1 MEDNG
6 FDLNLKPC
14 ASRESAAV
22 TESSSSQSTAS
33 PVGTEWGDQFTDR
46 AIPAARFSA
55 HQRVYAKDDVTGLL
69 FMAVVRKSTWGPA
82 DTSSSAFCSSL
93 VAANNANE
101 ADCEQQQP
109 VEKDDD
115 DNEGWSHHHFVHYL
129 GWAVKWDRWIEEKY
143 LFEDSESARLLAQ
156 TLTKEY
162 QLVKPKKKG
171 QKMTA
176 PQVAKWMQRVYELE
190 AEHRKLEKEGKLDT
204 LRMKEDPKEDTNE
217 KKRPDDAVVAATE
230 SKAKR
235 AKKMNSEALEKQA
248 TLRTRSLQMKR
259 KRSHSEKLHMPFGIK
274 KVLVEEWEVVTQCG
288 MVHDLP
294 CRVTV
299 RDALNHYFESKK
311 VTPSRQNASDES
323 EANEETRRAELEKEW
338 NTMVEGVALFFDQA
352 LPVHLL
358 FEEEREQYESLRRQI
373 RHQNRMAALK
383 IAEPGVEE
391 AKEMDAPNNSI
402 TGGAVNEAK
411 PLAAVV
417 GKPLPER
424 MSDIYGCEHLL
435 RLFVRLPAVVAATS
449 LTETES
455 RQIFSR
461 LGDLVRHLQKHHCD
475 LFSSKFR
482 KPLQSEVRRKKKST
496 PKRT

>member
-1 MEDNG
+1 MISCEMVWCTYFHILTNET
-6 FDLNLKPC
+6 L
-14 ASRESAAV
+14 S
-22 TESSSSQSTAS
+22 
-33 PVGTEWGDQFTDR
+33 
-46 AIPAARFSA
+46 
-55 HQRVYAKDDVTGLL
+55 
-69 FMAVVRKSTWGPA
+69 VV
-82 DTSSSAFCSSL
+82 
-93 VAANNANE
+93 
-101 ADCEQQQP
+101 
-109 VEKDDD
+109 
-115 DNEGWSHHHFVHYL
+115 

-143 LFEDSESARLLAQ
+143 LFEDSESTRLLAQ

-162 QLVKPKKKG
+162 QQVKPKKKG

-176 PQVAKWMQRVYELE
+176 PEVAKWMKCVHDLE
-190 AEHRKLEKEGKLDT
+190 TEHRKLEKEGKLDT
-204 LRMKEDPKEDTNE
+204 LKCKEGDTKEDVNDQ
-217 KKRPDDAVVAATE
+217 KRPAEEVAPKE

-248 TLRTRSLQMKR
+248 TLRTRRLQMKR
-259 KRSHSEKLHMPFGIK
+259 KRSHSDKLHMPFSIK

-299 RDALNHYFESKK
+299 RDALNHYFESK
-311 VTPSRQNASDES
+311 VTPLRQNASDES
-323 EANEETRRAELEKEW
+323 KANEETKNEELEKEW
-338 NTMVEGVALFFDQA
+338 NDMVEGVALFFDQA

-358 FEEEREQYESLRRQI
+358 FEEERDQYESIRRQI

-383 IAEPGVEE
+383 TAEPKLDE
-391 AKEMDAPNNSI
+391 AKEMDASTHSI
-402 TGGAVNEAK
+402 TGGLVGGAK
-411 PLAAVV
+411 PLAAAEVA
-417 GKPLPER
+417 KPLPER

-496 PKRT
+496 TPKQT